1 MRDRDRRTA
10 ESITPYS
17 DRMTEPIRVLIAD
30 DDRLVRAGIG
40 LILKPLDDVE
50 IVAEAGN
57 GREAVELTVRH
68 RPHVVLMDIRMPVMD
83 GLAALREIR
92 LTSPAAAVIVLTTFG
107 EAAYVAEAL
116 AGGASGFLLKD
127 SAVDELARAV
137 RAAAAGEAFLSPV
150 ITRQVLDRLP
160 AVQPSQADD
169 AGEKLAVLSEREREV
184 VILVAKGLS
193 NAAISEQLWITEAT
207 VKTHVSRAFTKLD
220 CDNRVQAALLVH
232 RAGLLG

>member
-68 RPHVVLMDIRMPVMD
+68 RPDVVLMDIRMPVMD

>member
-1 MRDRDRRTA
+1 
-10 ESITPYS
+10 
-17 DRMTEPIRVLIAD
+17 MTEPIRVLIAD

-40 LILKPLDDVE
+40 LILTPLADVE
-50 IVAEAGN
+50 VVAEAGN

-68 RPHVVLMDIRMPVMD
+68 RPHVVLLDIRMPVMD

-160 AVQPSQADD
+160 AVQQSDAGD
-169 AGEKLAVLSEREREV
+169 AGEKLAALSEREREV
-184 VILVAKGLS
+184 IILLAKGLS

>member
-1 MRDRDRRTA
+1 
-10 ESITPYS
+10 
-17 DRMTEPIRVLIAD
+17 MTQAIRVLIAD

-40 LILKPLDDVE
+40 LILTPLDDVE

-68 RPHVVLMDIRMPVMD
+68 RPHVVLLDIQMPVMD

-107 EAAYVAEAL
+107 EATYVAEAL

-160 AVQPSQADD
+160 AVQPSLADD
-169 AGEKLAVLSEREREV
+169 AGEKLSVLSEREREV
-184 VILVAKGLS
+184 VILLAKGLS

-207 VKTHVSRAFTKLD
+207 VKTHVSRAFTKLG